1 MRKLVNN
8 PNDRV
13 SRIQVHMYYINLSY
27 IINAG
32 RNTKFKLYIDA
43 KERDLEQFSK
53 YMIEI
58 YKIQGKLP
66 PF

>member
-1 MRKLVNN
+1 MNS
-8 PNDRV
+8 PNGRA
-13 SRIQVHMYYINLSY
+13 SRTQVHMFYINLSY
-27 IINAG
+27 IIKAG
-32 RNTKFKLYIDA
+32 KNTKFKLYINVM
-43 KERDLEQFSK
+43 ERDLDQFSK